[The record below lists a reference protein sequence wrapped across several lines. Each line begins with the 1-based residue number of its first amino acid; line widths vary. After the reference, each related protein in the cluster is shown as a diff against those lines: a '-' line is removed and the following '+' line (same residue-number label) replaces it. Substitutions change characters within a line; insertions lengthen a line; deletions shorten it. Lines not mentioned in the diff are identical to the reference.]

1 MHEIYEIN
9 RLIRAIN
16 AEREWASRTKDSD
29 LITPLETKLWRDLCK
44 EVENLDELLD
54 DETTH

>member
-16 AEREWASRTKDSD
+16 AEREWASRTKGTD

-44 EVENLDELLD
+44 EVETLDEVIFSN
-54 DETTH
+54 EA

>member
-1 MHEIYEIN
+1 MHEIYEIY

-16 AEREWASRTKDSD
+16 AEREWASRTKGTD

-44 EVENLDELLD
+44 EVENLDEVIFAN
-54 DETTH
+54 EA

>member
-16 AEREWASRTKDSD
+16 AEREWASRTKGTD
-29 LITPLETKLWRDLCK
+29 LVTPLETKLWRDLCK
-44 EVENLDELLD
+44 GVENLDEVIFAN
-54 DETTH
+54 ET

>member
-16 AEREWASRTKDSD
+16 AEREWASRTTGTD

-44 EVENLDELLD
+44 EVETLDEVIFAN
-54 DETTH
+54 EA